1 MIRGLSTDAGRSWRD
16 RWMPVLWAGAGFAG
30 GIAFWHG
37 VGFWALVSMAVL
49 GDKKDQD
56 RAMKPP
62 LSKRATLET
71 ASVTRPAKTGCITL
85 AFHRSRGETLAAPC
99 AAATFHHVD
108 AGLGIKKDK
117 VLSAA
122 WSNALR

>member
-1 MIRGLSTDAGRSWRD
+1 
-16 RWMPVLWAGAGFAG
+16 MPVLWAGAGFAG